1 MDPNQT
7 TGTAPSRVN
16 DIDPVRPDSG
26 TGVTPTGLTGAIDA
40 TETAQMQRIPPIGTL
55 SQDRSLSINQTS
67 IPERAGARGTG
78 RASSCKH
85 SRKRSNAPRF
95 VKTDVEPPKHRTVRY
110 SIDPKRSIWTLN
122 GRKFTTA
129 PTARYDPPKLKLQWI
144 GRNRHLAPTPT
155 KHSDPIP
162 EQINGKARGPKDTD
176 PTTVPFYLR
185 ETNSIR
191 NEDLPSS
198 GIR

>member
-16 DIDPVRPDSG
+16 DIDPVGPDSG
-26 TGVTPTGLTGAIDA
+26 TGVTPNGLTGAIDA
-40 TETAQMQRIPPIGTL
+40 TETAQMQRIPPIGTS
-55 SQDRSLSINQTS
+55 SQDRSLPINQT
-67 IPERAGARGTG
+67 
-78 RASSCKH
+78 ASSCKH
-85 SRKRSNAPRF
+85 SRKKSNAHRF
-95 VKTDVEPPKHRTVRY
+95 VKSDVEPPKHRTVRY
-110 SIDPKRSIWTLN
+110 SRDPKRSIWTLN
-122 GRKFTTA
+122 GRKFTTT

-144 GRNRHLAPTPT
+144 GRNRQWAPTPT

-162 EQINGKARGPKDTD
+162 ERINGKARGPKDTD